1 MDRGLIDSFEIK
13 FKSAFRN
20 LKSAILLCTLLLALS
35 VSAEAQQSAKIPRL
49 GYLSPGFSSP
59 TPARTEAF
67 RQGSR
72 ELGYVERQ
80 NIVIEYR
87 FAEGKLGQLPGLAA
101 ELLRLN
107 VDVIF
112 TYGTPTVQVVKK
124 ETTTIPVVMVSGDP
138 VREGV
143 VASLARPGGNI
154 TGLANL
160 TPELVGKRLEL
171 LKEIVPQISRVAVI
185 WNPDDPGTGLRMRET
200 EAAAR
205 ALGIKI
211 QSLEVR
217 GTNDLEKAF
226 SAIKIEH
233 AGGVVPLRSRTTNN
247 LRERI
252 IELAKRDGV
261 PTVYDDRQLA
271 EAGGLMSY
279 GTLIADLDRRAATY
293 VDKILKG
300 TKPADLPVEQPM
312 KFEFVINLKTAKQ
325 ISLTIPPNVLARADK
340 VIR

>member
-1 MDRGLIDSFEIK
+1 MKRRVISPTLSTLPF
-13 FKSAFRN
+13 A
-20 LKSAILLCTLLLALS
+20 LCLFCATLFAPC
-35 VSAEAQQSAKIPRL
+35 VSAEAQQAAKAPRL

-59 TPARTEAF
+59 APARTETF
-67 RQGSR
+67 RQGLR
-72 ELGYVERQ
+72 ELGYVEGQ
-80 NIVIEYR
+80 NIAIEYR
-87 FAEGKLGQLPGLAA
+87 FAEGKLGRLPGLAA

-112 TYGTPTVQVVKK
+112 TYSTPAVHVVKK
-124 ETTTIPVVMVSGDP
+124 ATTTLPVVTVSGDP
-138 VREGV
+138 VRNGF

-160 TPELVGKRLEL
+160 TPELAGKRLEL
-171 LKEIVPQISRVAVI
+171 FKEIVPQILRVAVI
-185 WNPDDPGTGLRMRET
+185 WNPDDPGSGLRMRET

-217 GTNDLEKAF
+217 GSTDLGKAF

-233 AGGVVPLRSRTTNN
+233 AGGAVPLRGRTTNN

-252 IELAKRDGV
+252 IELAKRDRV
-261 PTVYDDRQLA
+261 PTVYDDRPLA

-300 TKPADLPVEQPM
+300 VKPADLPVEQPT
-312 KFEFVINLKTAKQ
+312 KFELIINLKTARQ
-325 ISLTIPPNVLARADK
+325 IGVTIPPNVLARAAK